1 MLVADTYVGHREDDA
16 LADRLDDADPLT
28 VTVDDTER
36 RRSRVRTTA
45 DDGTD
50 LGIVVARELRDGDV
64 LAADDRLVVVSLA
77 RIDALVVYLR
87 GVAGSTDAV
96 TAAVELGH
104 AAGNRHWDLTTE
116 GDRAY
121 LPLVE
126 QRERMESEISPH
138 LPEGATM
145 TEEAVSPALFDEG
158 DGGHNSVG
166 SGHGG
171 YQHDHSHDDESHDHT
186 HGNHRHGHAVHDIDT
201 EGDS

>member
-1 MLVADTYVGHREDDA
+1 MLVADSHLGHRDEPE
-16 LADRLDDADPLT
+16 LADRLDGAAALR

-64 LAADDRLVVVSLA
+64 LAAGDTLVVVSLA
-77 RIDALVVYLR
+77 QVTALVVDFSESEE
-87 GVAGSTDAV
+87 STDAV

-104 AAGNRHWDLTTE
+104 AVGNRHWDLTIE
-116 GDRAY
+116 GERAY
-121 LPLVE
+121 LPLAE
-126 QRERMESEISPH
+126 NRGRMDAEIRPH

-158 DGGHNSVG
+158 DGRHSHSDSVSHSH
-166 SGHGG
+166 SGHT
-171 YQHDHSHDDESHDHT
+171 DDESHAHS
-186 HGNHRHGHAVHDIDT
+186 HAVHDIDT